1 MHTKSFALP
10 FSLILLLLYLSFPLR
25 AVGQDAEQTPFKAY
39 LVNEEYGVFLNIDFT
54 GDGITVPGQE
64 LFGSVPGY
72 LGSQR
77 DSRKWLIT
85 DAQLTG
91 PTEARLSIVNDYGSE
106 DLVAV
111 LRLNADGTYTLKQ
124 GKGSRIKIVENRKW
138 VKLPTELTL
147 TPKNK

>member
-10 FSLILLLLYLSFPLR
+10 FSLVLLLLCFSFPLR
-25 AVGQDAEQTPFKAY
+25 TMGQDAEQPAFKAY
-39 LVNEEYGVFLNIDFT
+39 LINEEYGVFLNIDFT
-54 GDGITVPGQE
+54 GEGITVPGQE

-91 PTEARLSIVNDYGSE
+91 PSEARLSIVNDYGSE
-106 DLVAV
+106 DLEAV
-111 LRLNADGTYTLKQ
+111 LRRNADDTYTLKQ

-138 VKLPTELTL
+138 VKLPTELVL
-147 TPKNK
+147 KPKNK